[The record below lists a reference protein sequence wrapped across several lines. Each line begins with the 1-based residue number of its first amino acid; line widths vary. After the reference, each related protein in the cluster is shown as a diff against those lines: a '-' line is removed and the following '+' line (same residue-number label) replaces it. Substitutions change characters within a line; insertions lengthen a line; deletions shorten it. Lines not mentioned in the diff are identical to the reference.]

1 MMPEEMSI
9 LRDLFGKDADI
20 DKSSVW
26 DDGEYIVNGKHV
38 TVDVRWQKIYY
49 DAGKDRGQEEKGVT
63 EDEMVEWHHRLN
75 GHEFEQA
82 LRDGEGQGRLACCS
96 SWGCKELD
104 MT

>member
-49 DAGKDRGQEEKGVT
+49 EAFYKYYDYADIGEYRVWWEK
-63 EDEMVEWHHRLN
+63 ED
-75 GHEFEQA
+75 
-82 LRDGEGQGRLACCS
+82 
-96 SWGCKELD
+96 
-104 MT
+104 